1 MSRPFTAIVATA
13 VIGAL
18 AGARGAGADPG
29 PPGPGPNATCGP
41 AALVSGDDELARRVK
56 LELAVLGVRTEEIAA
71 GCPSV
76 RVVVAESGGGLSV
89 ALEDPSGR
97 RARQLVT
104 TPHVAATWIESW
116 VHPELRDPL
125 LAARATGGASAA
137 LPASIEVGGA
147 RAGLGAIPLVDRAID
162 PSPTVP
168 PSAPEFRGFLVEAA
182 AEKLYGSDDSDW
194 RAISV
199 AGCARWGPLCTGL
212 IAHLADSDELM
223 ADGITDVERLDA
235 HVLARLA
242 APFDVGRMRIA
253 PGIGFGLGL
262 LRSSYGICADPAT
275 GVACGDR
282 SVTYTIGPRAEM
294 GLDAAFPIASRLSLI
309 VTGGLGFAPMAPG
322 DPVPGPE
329 PGPDGSYP
337 GGDSPD
343 GNDDAGDQ
351 PDKLEPARRG
361 EPSSFTRIGVGLAVE
376 LP

>member
-1 MSRPFTAIVATA
+1 MSRPITAIVATA
-13 VIGAL
+13 AIGAL
-18 AGARGAGADPG
+18 GWARGAGADPG
-29 PPGPGPNATCGP
+29 PPGPGPGATCGP
-41 AALVSGDDELARRVK
+41 AALVSGDDELARRVR

-76 RVVVAESGGGLSV
+76 RVVVGEVDGGVSV

-125 LAARATGGASAA
+125 LAERAAGAVTAAPAPFSA
-137 LPASIEVGGA
+137 
-147 RAGLGAIPLVDRAID
+147 GAIPMVDRAID
-162 PSPTVP
+162 RGIDAQPTVP
-168 PSAPEFRGFLVEAA
+168 TSALEFRGFLIAAA
-182 AEKLYGSDDSDW
+182 AEKLYASDDSEW

-212 IAHLADSDELM
+212 VAHLADSHELLD
-223 ADGITDVERLDA
+223 DGISGLDRLDA
-235 HVLARLA
+235 HLLASLA
-242 APFDVGRMRIA
+242 APFEVGRMRIA
-253 PGIGFGLGL
+253 PGLGFGLGV
-262 LRSSYGICADPAT
+262 LRSSHGSCQDPAT
-275 GVACGDR
+275 GVACDDR

-294 GLDAAFPIASRLSLI
+294 GLDAAFPIASRLSLV

-322 DPVPGPE
+322 DPVPGAE

-343 GNDDAGDQ
+343 GNDDSGEQ
-351 PDKLEPARRG
+351 PDKLAARRG